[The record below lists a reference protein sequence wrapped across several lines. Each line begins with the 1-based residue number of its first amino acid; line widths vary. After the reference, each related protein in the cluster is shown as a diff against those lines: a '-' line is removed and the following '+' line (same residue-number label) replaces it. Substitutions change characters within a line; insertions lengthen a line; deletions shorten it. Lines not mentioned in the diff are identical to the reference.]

1 MPAASLGKGDM
12 VVCEAGDLIP
22 SDGEITEGIASVDE
36 SAITGES
43 APVIRESGGDRSAV
57 TGGTK
62 VLSDRIVVR
71 ITAERGQTFLDRMI
85 TLVEGANRQKTPNEI
100 ALTILLAVL
109 TIVFIPVVVTLQAFG
124 HYSGATVSV
133 VVLISLLVCLIPTTI
148 GALLSAIG
156 IAGMDRL
163 VQRNVLAMSG
173 RAVEAAGD
181 VQTLLLDKTGTIT
194 LGNRMASDFY
204 PVSGHTEQDVADVAQ
219 LASLADETPEGRSIV
234 VLAKERFDIRER
246 ELEGEHAFVPFTA
259 QTRMSGLDIDGRQIR
274 KGAADS
280 VKRWVT
286 EQGGTVPPTSTPS
299 SSGSRGPAP
308 PRWWWP
314 TAGTSSGSSSSRTSS
329 SRASGRSSTRCAR
342 WASAR

>member
-1 MPAASLGKGDM
+1 M
-12 VVCEAGDLIP
+12 VCEADDLIP
-22 SDGEITEGIASVDE
+22 SDGEIVEGIASVDE

-109 TIVFIPVVVTLQAFG
+109 TIVFIPVVVTLQPFG

-133 VVLISLLVCLIPTTI
+133 VILVSLLVCLIPTTI

-194 LGNRMASDFY
+194 LGNRMAS
-204 PVSGHTEQDVADVAQ
+204 
-219 LASLADETPEGRSIV
+219 
-234 VLAKERFDIRER
+234 
-246 ELEGEHAFVPFTA
+246 
-259 QTRMSGLDIDGRQIR
+259 
-274 KGAADS
+274 
-280 VKRWVT
+280 
-286 EQGGTVPPTSTPS
+286 
-299 SSGSRGPAP
+299 
-308 PRWWWP
+308 
-314 TAGTSSGSSSSRTSS
+314 
-329 SRASGRSSTRCAR
+329 
-342 WASAR
+342 